1 MIYNVGSNLASS
13 RSKLASWTLLE
24 DIVCVV
30 GLACVGS
37 ETINNRSLF
46 GRECLGC
53 RSWLRFETRRTAME
67 GAKRK
72 ELPKA
77 SANNTGQVTTTTTV
91 TDGDSTNQTTT
102 FCSCGIISQTKTETT
117 VFATPD
123 EEITITIST
132 ETIEGRTKAICR
144 TTTRPRRE
152 EATTPSSSGSKRK
165 SPPTEEELFGRS
177 EAEPE
182 VDERSDESRPSATR
196 ISRKGVGTNYKK
208 K

>member
-1 MIYNVGSNLASS
+1 
-13 RSKLASWTLLE
+13 
-24 DIVCVV
+24 
-30 GLACVGS
+30 
-37 ETINNRSLF
+37 
-46 GRECLGC
+46 
-53 RSWLRFETRRTAME
+53 ME

-72 ELPKA
+72 ELPRA
-77 SANNTGQVTTTTTV
+77 SAHSTGQVTTTTTV

-102 FCSCGIISQTKTETT
+102 FSSCGIIYHTKTETT
-117 VFATPD
+117 VFAMPD
-123 EEITITIST
+123 EEITMTVST

-152 EATTPSSSGSKRK
+152 EATTPSLSGSKRK

-182 VDERSDESRPSATR
+182 VDERSDENRPSATR
-196 ISRKGVGTNYKK
+196 DSRKGGTNYKK

>member
-1 MIYNVGSNLASS
+1 MC
-13 RSKLASWTLLE
+13 SWF
-24 DIVCVV
+24 
-30 GLACVGS
+30 
-37 ETINNRSLF
+37 SLCRF
-46 GRECLGC
+46 GNHKQSQLVWARVSTVPELVAFRNKSHRNG
-53 RSWLRFETRRTAME
+53 
-67 GAKRK
+67 GAKWK
-72 ELPKA
+72 ELPGA
-77 SANNTGQVTTTTTV
+77 SANSTGQVTTTTTV

-102 FCSCGIISQTKTETT
+102 FCSCGIISHTKTETT

-144 TTTRPRRE
+144 TTKRPRRE

-182 VDERSDESRPSATR
+182 VDERSDENRPSATR
-196 ISRKGVGTNYKK
+196 ISRKGVGNNYKK